1 MGRMDMRYEYA
12 LEMDYNYIYEKDK
25 HVSKELIKTK
35 IHQKEIIIARDIN
48 RNIGWLRYGYF
59 WDNIP
64 FMNMLY
70 IEEEYRRK
78 GIGTGLVKFWE
89 DEMKMKGYNLV
100 MTSSLANEQAQFF
113 YRKLGYNDSGCL
125 LLNNQHLEIIF
136 IKYI

>member
-1 MGRMDMRYEYA
+1 MRYEYA

-125 LLNNQHLEIIF
+125 LLNNQPLEIIF
-136 IKYI
+136 TKYI

>member
-113 YRKLGYNDSGCL
+113 FRKLGYNDSGCL
-125 LLNNQHLEIIF
+125 LLNNQPLEIIF
-136 IKYI
+136 TKYI

>member
-1 MGRMDMRYEYA
+1 MRYEYA
-12 LEMDYNYIYEKDK
+12 SEMDYNYIYEKDK

-35 IHQKEIIIARDIN
+35 IHQNEIIIARDIN

-125 LLNNQHLEIIF
+125 LLNNQPLEIIF

>member
-1 MGRMDMRYEYA
+1 MRYEYA

-35 IHQKEIIIARDIN
+35 IHQNEIIIARDIN

-113 YRKLGYNDSGCL
+113 FRKLGYNDSGCL
-125 LLNNQHLEIIF
+125 LLNNQPLEIIF
-136 IKYI
+136 TKYI